1 MLCSKA
7 KTRKW
12 RRWSK
17 FNLLHYR
24 IIINNWVQRFFL
36 WIDDLSKVIT
46 KILSISCSGHMVRK
60 LSWSLGCRLVA
71 MFVPSSPACGS
82 VLCICDLWLTSC
94 PTGYSLIAPFIN
106 LNCCVPKLH
115 YHNYLFSLPSCG
127 YDLLPSNY
135 LSPSCCLP
143 SFPTH
148 SHFHQTGSLFILAD
162 PPPSSTFLCHSL
174 CVLSGCRRIAT
185 VRPIQG
191 VVKQRG
197 NPLPTF
203 SLSLRPQNMTHLPSM
218 LCLALWSFTS

>member
-1 MLCSKA
+1 
-7 KTRKW
+7 
-12 RRWSK
+12 
-17 FNLLHYR
+17 
-24 IIINNWVQRFFL
+24 
-36 WIDDLSKVIT
+36 
-46 KILSISCSGHMVRK
+46 MVRK

-162 PPPSSTFLCHSL
+162 PPPSCVIRFVYCQAVGVLPQWDQYK
-174 CVLSGCRRIAT
+174 VLSSKEEILCPLSRFPWGHKIWPTYLPCSVWHYGLLPANWLLH
-185 VRPIQG
+185 RPAD
-191 VVKQRG
+191 
-197 NPLPTF
+197 LDLLLF
-203 SLSLRPQNMTHLPSM
+203 
-218 LCLALWSFTS
+218 